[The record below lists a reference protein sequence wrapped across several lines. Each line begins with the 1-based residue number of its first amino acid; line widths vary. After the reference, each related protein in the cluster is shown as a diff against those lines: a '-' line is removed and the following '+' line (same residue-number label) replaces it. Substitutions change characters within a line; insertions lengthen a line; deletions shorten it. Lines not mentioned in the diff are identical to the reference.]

1 MKLIIRADLNLDI
14 KLLKEHF
21 YFAALTDADFE
32 DFKKMV
38 GEVHQTGTVRKIII
52 SNKKN
57 RIIYYEVQFLPEFDS
72 NGWVSNVIINTFQ
85 TTKATYQTHFSN
97 SVLVDNNSKKSHF
110 TALATFNDQLEL
122 QDYFT
127 SSTFD
132 FDLVFSNSKTIEIL
146 NIWLN
151 KLFKNSG
158 EKSLILSKS
167 DTGNRVLNLNSLGHS
182 KKTGLISVK
191 IECSEDNSLCD
202 SPINI
207 DSLDK
212 TILDTIPADIAIWD
226 NNHRYVFINKTA
238 CPNDEIRNWLI
249 GKTDF
254 EYCQY
259 RDKPVDLAIKR
270 RTSFNEMLLAGK
282 QTFLEEKFET
292 NEGDKY
298 HFRIF
303 QPLGNCN
310 GQTRW
315 ALGYGLDITSTKKNE
330 STLNNMSIAV
340 KYAMD
345 GIAILDEKGNYTY
358 VNDAHIKMFGYQ
370 TEIDFIG
377 NSWHIL
383 YEESEIERLENKIF
397 PQIMANGY
405 WAGETKGKLKNG
417 NPIYQEI
424 TLTSLSGG
432 GLICICRDK
441 TEERNQKQRLERAAI
456 VADNT
461 SSVVIITDPELKI
474 LWANKAF
481 TDVTGYTLEDALGKT
496 TSFLYGAE
504 TTTKT
509 LKKIYRQLID
519 KNGFSEEILIYS
531 KTGRKYWMQKNT
543 TPIFNEER
551 ELINFISVKNDITKL
566 KQAEENIKNSLQ
578 KEKELNELKSQFVSI
593 ASHEIRTPLANIQSS
608 SDLIKLFL
616 DNNVV
621 PKVKIEKHLDQ
632 IESQITRLST
642 IMSNLLTVGSI
653 NLGKFDLHKNVTDI
667 ENFVSNIITEYFAVI
682 ADGRKIIFYVSGQK
696 HKSYIDKVMMSQI
709 LINLISNA
717 IKYSTGESNPEVNL
731 DYQAE
736 YFTIEVKD
744 YGIGIPVAQH
754 KSIFNSF
761 FRASNVENIQGT
773 GLGLV
778 IVKKFIEM
786 HKGNISFTSNLGK
799 GTTFKMK
806 FPYQ

>member
-1 MKLIIRADLNLDI
+1 MELIIRPDLNLDI
-14 KLLKEHF
+14 KLLKEHSC
-21 YFAALTDADFE
+21 FAALTDADFE
-32 DFKKMV
+32 YLKKMV
-38 GEVHQTGTVRKIII
+38 GEVHQTGTIRKIII
-52 SNKKN
+52 SKKKTH
-57 RIIYYEVQFLPEFDS
+57 ITYYEVQFLPEFDS
-72 NGWVSNVIINTFQ
+72 NGWVSNVIIHTVPA
-85 TTKATYQTHFSN
+85 TKAAYQTHLSN
-97 SVLVDNNSKKSHF
+97 SVIVDNNSKKTDF

-146 NIWLN
+146 NKWLN
-151 KLFKNSG
+151 KLFKNSE

-191 IECSEDNSLCD
+191 IECSEDNSLHD
-202 SPINI
+202 SLINL

-226 NNHRYVFINKTA
+226 NNHRYVFINKIA

-259 RDKPVDLAIKR
+259 RDKPVGLAIKR
-270 RTSFNEMLLAGK
+270 RISFNQMMLSGK

-315 ALGYGLDITSTKKNE
+315 TLGYGLDITATKKNE

-345 GIAILDEKGNYTY
+345 GIAVLDEKGNYTY

-377 NSWHIL
+377 NSWHML
-383 YEESEIERLENKIF
+383 YEESEIERIGNKIF

-417 NPIYQEI
+417 TPIYQEI
-424 TLTSLSGG
+424 TLTNLSGG

-461 SSVVIITDPELKI
+461 NSVVIITDPELKI

-504 TTTKT
+504 TNTKT
-509 LKKIYRQLID
+509 LKKIYRHLID
-519 KNGFSEEILIYS
+519 KNGSSEEVLIYS

-551 ELINFISVKNDITKL
+551 ELVNFISVKNDITKL

-653 NLGKFDLHKNVTDI
+653 NLGKFDLHKNVVDI
-667 ENFVSNIITEYFAVI
+667 EKFVRNIITEYFDVI
-682 ADGRKIIFYVSGQK
+682 SDSRKIIFYVSGQK
-696 HKSYIDKVMMSQI
+696 HKSYIDKIMMSQI

-717 IKYSTGESNPEVNL
+717 IKYSTGKSNPEVNL

-736 YFTIEVKD
+736 YYTIEVKD
-744 YGIGIPVAQH
+744 YGIGIPEAQH

-778 IVKKFIEM
+778 IVKRFIEM